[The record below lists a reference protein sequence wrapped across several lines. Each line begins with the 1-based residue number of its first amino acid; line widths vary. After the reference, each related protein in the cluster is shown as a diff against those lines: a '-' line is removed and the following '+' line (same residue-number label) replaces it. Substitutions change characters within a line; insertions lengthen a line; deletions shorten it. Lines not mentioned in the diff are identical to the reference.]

1 MDKMSLNENKISN
14 PNPNEQMEID
24 YDTDTDID
32 EGQFEKDMDDLNK
45 VQNSPLFKNDITN
58 PDIRKNNQGY
68 PMYYRV
74 LDGEGNEIIDERTGR
89 HLLVPVHLYF
99 HGMPDDP
106 YFAKHGLTYA
116 DVYHPRFYKD
126 KKSGRLVQVPLTE
139 LAKQTDQIW
148 KGDLWREC
156 YYANDV
162 SMGTNLIGDNINI
175 FRDVNGAFGRNPGEN
190 ILGMPRGSYIEEP
203 KNTKGNP
210 ESFYRGG
217 KRIHKKSRKTRKS
230 RKSRTIIRKLRRR
243 KSRKFKH

>member
-1 MDKMSLNENKISN
+1 MDRMSLNENK
-14 PNPNEQMEID
+14 NPNEQIEID

-32 EGQFEKDMDDLNK
+32 EGHFEKDIDDLNK
-45 VQNSPLFKNDITN
+45 VQHSPLFQNDITN
-58 PDIRKNNQGY
+58 PNIRKNNQGY

-89 HLLVPVHLYF
+89 HLLVPIHLYF

-126 KKSGRLVQVPLTE
+126 NKSGRLVQVPLTE
-139 LAKQTDQIW
+139 VSKHTDPIW

-203 KNTKGNP
+203 KNTQGNAGNW
-210 ESFYRGG
+210 YRGG
-217 KRIHKKSRKTRKS
+217 KKPRRSRKG
-230 RKSRTIIRKLRRR
+230 RKSRTTIRKLQR
-243 KSRKFKH
+243 KKTRKFKH